1 MRPRGHC
8 IRNYSLKVDSIFAQS
23 NHNLMIIIIIILLIN
38 KNIFK
43 NSILFLPRRDI
54 TAINS
59 RVVVKFEVFYF
70 QFSFVDIIDKR
81 HSKKK

>member
-8 IRNYSLKVDSIFAQS
+8 IRNYSLKVDSIIAQS
-23 NHNLMIIIIIILLIN
+23 DHNLMIIIIIILLIN

-54 TAINS
+54 NI
-59 RVVVKFEVFYF
+59 VIKFEVFYF

-81 HSKKK
+81 HSKKN